1 MKKRKK
7 NTFLSI
13 LLLTLLVLVLSIFV
27 YLFSV
32 NEIKAMNKKKNQL
45 IEKLTERTNK
55 LETRIVEVQ
64 RLSSENRIVKMA
76 KEMGLIRSTKQYEI
90 IYIDSDQINQVNR
103 IVNSKYE

>member
-1 MKKRKK
+1 MRKRKK
-7 NTFLSI
+7 NSFLSV
-13 LLLTLLVLVLSIFV
+13 LMLTLLVLVVSIFV
-27 YLFSV
+27 YLFSL
-32 NEIKAMNKKKNQL
+32 NEIKAMNKKKTQL

-64 RLSSENRIVKMA
+64 RLSSENRIVNLA
-76 KEMGLIRSTKQYEI
+76 KDLGLIRSTKQYEI

>member
-1 MKKRKK
+1 MKNK
-7 NTFLSI
+7 NSFLPMLLSI
-13 LLLTLLVLVLSIFV
+13 LLVLIISIFI

-32 NEIKAMNKKKNQL
+32 NEIKAMNKEKNS
-45 IEKLTERTNK
+45 ITEKLTERINK

-64 RLSSENRIVKMA
+64 RLSSENRIVKIA
-76 KEMGLIRSTKQYEI
+76 KEKLGLIRSTKQYEI